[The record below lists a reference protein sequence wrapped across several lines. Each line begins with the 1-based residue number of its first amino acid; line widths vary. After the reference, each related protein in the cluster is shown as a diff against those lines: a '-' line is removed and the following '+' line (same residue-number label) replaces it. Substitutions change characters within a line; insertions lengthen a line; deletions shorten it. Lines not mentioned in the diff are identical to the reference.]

1 MPKKKNRVDK
11 GRYGIYF
18 IIPYFVVF
26 LLFSLYPI
34 IYTLIISL
42 EKWDGMSLNQTF
54 VGLKNYVTLIHDSLF
69 YQAIA
74 NTLIMWICAVIPQ
87 MVLALLLA
95 VLFNSAK
102 KIRGKEFFRAAMYL
116 PNLVTPA
123 AVAVLFVFLFDWQTG
138 AVNKVLLNLHLIK
151 EPVNWFLSEFSS
163 RGIMSL
169 ISWWMW
175 FGYSTIIF
183 GAGLNNI
190 PAELYESASIDG
202 ATPWESFKS
211 ITMPLLKP
219 TLLFA
224 AVTSLIGG
232 MQTFDIPYVMTGGQ
246 GNPNN
251 KTLTVVMY
259 LYNTAF
265 QNSNYGYGSAIG
277 YGLFILILIFSIIT
291 FKFINRNVEN
301 D

>member
-1 MPKKKNRVDK
+1 MPKKKNKVDK
-11 GRYGIYF
+11 GKYGIYF
-18 IIPYFVVF
+18 VIPYFVIF
-26 LLFSLYPI
+26 LLFSLYPV

-42 EKWDGMSLNQTF
+42 KKWDGMSLNQTF
-54 VGLKNYVTLIHDSLF
+54 VGLKNYVTLIHDALF

-74 NTLIMWICAVIPQ
+74 NTFIMWISAVVPQ
-87 MVLALLLA
+87 MVFALLLA
-95 VLFNSAK
+95 VMFNSAK

-123 AVAVLFVFLFDWQTG
+123 AVAVLFAFLFDWQTG
-138 AVNKVLLNLHLIK
+138 AINKILLDWHVIK
-151 EPVNWFLSEFSS
+151 QPINWFLSEYSS

-190 PAELYESASIDG
+190 PAELYESANIDG
-202 ATPWESFKS
+202 ATPWQSFKS

-219 TLLFA
+219 TILFA

-291 FKFINRNVEN
+291 FKFINRNAEN

>member
-1 MPKKKNRVDK
+1 MPKKKNKVDK
-11 GRYGIYF
+11 GKYGIYF
-18 IIPYFVVF
+18 VIPYFVTF
-26 LLFSLYPI
+26 LLFSLYPV

-42 EKWDGMSLNQTF
+42 KKWDGMSVNQTF
-54 VGLKNYVTLIHDSLF
+54 VGFKNYVTLIHDALF
-69 YQAIA
+69 YQSIV
-74 NTLIMWICAVIPQ
+74 NTLIMWICGVVPQ
-87 MVLALLLA
+87 MIFALLLA

-102 KIRGKEFFRAAMYL
+102 KIKGKEFFRAAMYL
-116 PNLVTPA
+116 PNLITPS

-138 AVNKVLLNLHLIK
+138 AVNKILLNLHVIN
-151 EPVNWFLSEFSS
+151 EPINWLLSEYAS

-169 ISWWMW
+169 VSWWMW

-202 ATPWESFKS
+202 ATPWQSFKS
-211 ITMPLLKP
+211 VTMPLLKP
-219 TLLFA
+219 TVLFA

-232 MQTFDIPYVMTGGQ
+232 MQTFEIPYVMTAGQ
-246 GNPNN
+246 GGPNN

-265 QNSNYGYGSAIG
+265 QNSNYGYGAAIG
-277 YGLFILILIFSIIT
+277 YGLFILILVFSIIT
-291 FKFINRNVEN
+291 FKFINRNTEN

>member
-1 MPKKKNRVDK
+1 MPKKKNKVDK
-11 GRYGIYF
+11 GKYGIYF
-18 IIPYFVVF
+18 VIPYFVIF
-26 LLFSLYPI
+26 LLFSLYPV

-42 EKWDGMSLNQTF
+42 KKWDGMSVNQTF
-54 VGLKNYVTLIHDSLF
+54 VGFKNYVTLIHDALF
-69 YQAIA
+69 YQSIV
-74 NTLIMWICAVIPQ
+74 NTLIMWICGVVPQ
-87 MVLALLLA
+87 MVFALLLA

-102 KIRGKEFFRAAMYL
+102 KIKGKEFFRAAMYL
-116 PNLVTPA
+116 PNLITPS

-138 AVNKVLLNLHLIK
+138 AVNKILLNLHVIN
-151 EPVNWFLSEFSS
+151 EPINWFLSEYAS

-169 ISWWMW
+169 VSWWMW

-202 ATPWESFKS
+202 ATPWQSFKS
-211 ITMPLLKP
+211 VTMPLLKP
-219 TLLFA
+219 TVLFA

-232 MQTFDIPYVMTGGQ
+232 MQTFEIPYVMTGGQ
-246 GNPNN
+246 GGPNN

-265 QNSNYGYGSAIG
+265 QNSNYGYGAAIG
-277 YGLFILILIFSIIT
+277 YGLFILILVFSIIT
-291 FKFINRNVEN
+291 FKFINRNTES

>member
-42 EKWDGMSLNQTF
+42 EKWDGMSLSQTF

-87 MVLALLLA
+87 MIFALLLA

-151 EPVNWFLSEFSS
+151 EPINWFLSEFSS

-202 ATPWESFKS
+202 ATPWESFKC

-291 FKFINRNVEN
+291 FKFINRNAEN

>member
-1 MPKKKNRVDK
+1 MPKKKNKVNKDK
-11 GRYGIYF
+11 YGIYF
-18 IIPYFVVF
+18 VIPYFVIF
-26 LLFSLYPI
+26 LLFSLYPV
-34 IYTLIISL
+34 IYTLVISL
-42 EKWDGMSLNQTF
+42 KKWDGMSLNQTF
-54 VGLKNYVTLIHDSLF
+54 VGLKNYVTLIHDALF

-74 NTLIMWICAVIPQ
+74 NTFIMWICAVIPQ
-87 MVLALLLA
+87 MVFALLLS
-95 VLFNSAK
+95 VLFNNVK

-123 AVAVLFVFLFDWQTG
+123 AVAVLFAFLFDWQTG
-138 AVNKVLLNLHLIK
+138 AINKILLDLHVIK
-151 EPVNWFLSEFSS
+151 QPVNWFLSEYSS

-190 PAELYESASIDG
+190 PAELYESANIDG
-202 ATPWESFKS
+202 ATPWQSFKS
-211 ITMPLLKP
+211 ITVPLLKP
-219 TLLFA
+219 TILFA

-277 YGLFILILIFSIIT
+277 YGLFILILIFSVIT

>member
-1 MPKKKNRVDK
+1 MPKKKNKVDK
-11 GRYGIYF
+11 GKYGIYF
-18 IIPYFVVF
+18 VIPYFVIF
-26 LLFSLYPI
+26 LLFSLYPV

-42 EKWDGMSLNQTF
+42 KKWDGMSLNPTF
-54 VGLKNYVTLIHDSLF
+54 VGLKNYITLIHDALF

-74 NTLIMWICAVIPQ
+74 NTFIMWISAVVPQ
-87 MVLALLLA
+87 MVFALLLA
-95 VLFNSAK
+95 VMFNSAK

-123 AVAVLFVFLFDWQTG
+123 AVAVLFAFLFDWQTG
-138 AVNKVLLNLHLIK
+138 AINKILLNLHVINK
-151 EPVNWFLSEFSS
+151 PINWFLNEYSA

-190 PAELYESASIDG
+190 SAELYESASIDG
-202 ATPWESFKS
+202 ATPWQSFKD

-291 FKFINRNVEN
+291 FKFINRNAEN

>member
-42 EKWDGMSLNQTF
+42 EKWDGMSLSQTF

-87 MVLALLLA
+87 MIFALLLA

-151 EPVNWFLSEFSS
+151 EPINWFLSEFSS

-202 ATPWESFKS
+202 ATHWESFKS

-291 FKFINRNVEN
+291 FKFINRNAEN

>member
-1 MPKKKNRVDK
+1 MIKKKNKVDK
-11 GRYGIYF
+11 GKYGIYF
-18 IIPYFVVF
+18 VIPYFVTF
-26 LLFSLYPI
+26 LLFSLYPV

-42 EKWDGMSLNQTF
+42 KKWDGMSLNPAF
-54 VGLKNYVTLIHDSLF
+54 VGLKNYVTLIHDALF
-69 YQAIA
+69 YQSIA

-87 MVLALLLA
+87 MVFALFLA
-95 VLFNSAK
+95 VMFNNAK

-123 AVAVLFVFLFDWQTG
+123 AVAVLFAFLFDWQTG
-138 AVNKVLLNLHLIK
+138 AINKILLDLHMIK
-151 EPVNWFLSEFSS
+151 QPINWFLSEYSA

-202 ATPWESFKS
+202 ATPWQSFKS

-219 TLLFA
+219 TVLFA

-246 GNPNN
+246 GGPNN

-277 YGLFILILIFSIIT
+277 YGLFILILVFSIIT
-291 FKFINRNVEN
+291 FKFINRNAEN

>member
-1 MPKKKNRVDK
+1 MPKKRNKVDK
-11 GRYGIYF
+11 GKYGIYF
-18 IIPYFVVF
+18 VIPYFVTF
-26 LLFSLYPI
+26 LLFSLYPV

-42 EKWDGMSLNQTF
+42 KKWDGMSVNQTF
-54 VGLKNYVTLIHDSLF
+54 VGFKNYVTLIHDALF
-69 YQAIA
+69 YQSIV
-74 NTLIMWICAVIPQ
+74 NTLIMWICGVVPQ
-87 MVLALLLA
+87 MIFALLLA

-102 KIRGKEFFRAAMYL
+102 KIKGKEFFRAAMYL
-116 PNLVTPA
+116 PNLITPS

-138 AVNKVLLNLHLIK
+138 AVNKILLNLHVIN
-151 EPVNWFLSEFSS
+151 EPINWFLSEYAS

-169 ISWWMW
+169 VSWWMW

-202 ATPWESFKS
+202 ATPWQSFKS
-211 ITMPLLKP
+211 VTMPLLKP
-219 TLLFA
+219 TVLFA

-232 MQTFDIPYVMTGGQ
+232 MQTFEIPYVMTGGQ
-246 GNPNN
+246 GGPNN

-265 QNSNYGYGSAIG
+265 QNSNYGYGAAIG
-277 YGLFILILIFSIIT
+277 YGLFILILVFSIIT
-291 FKFINRNVEN
+291 FKFINRNTES

>member
-1 MPKKKNRVDK
+1 MPKKKNKVDK
-11 GRYGIYF
+11 GKYGIYF
-18 IIPYFVVF
+18 VIPYFVVF
-26 LLFSLYPI
+26 LLFSLYPV

-42 EKWDGMSLNQTF
+42 EKWDGMSLNPAF
-54 VGLKNYVTLIHDSLF
+54 VGIKNYVTLIHDALF

-74 NTLIMWICAVIPQ
+74 NTFIMWICAVIPQ
-87 MVLALLLA
+87 MVFALLLA
-95 VLFNSAK
+95 VMFNSAK
-102 KIRGKEFFRAAMYL
+102 KIKGKEFFRAAMYL
-116 PNLVTPA
+116 PNLITPA

-138 AVNKVLLNLHLIK
+138 AINKILLDLHVINK
-151 EPVNWFLSEFSS
+151 PFNWFLSEYFS

-202 ATPWESFKS
+202 ATPWQSFKS
-211 ITMPLLKP
+211 ITIPMLKP
-219 TLLFA
+219 TVLYA
-224 AVTSLIGG
+224 AITSLIGG

>member
-1 MPKKKNRVDK
+1 MLKKKNKVDK
-11 GRYGIYF
+11 GKYGMYF
-18 IIPYFVVF
+18 VIPYFVIF
-26 LLFSLYPI
+26 LLFSLYPV

-42 EKWDGMSLNQTF
+42 KKWDGMSLNQTF
-54 VGLKNYVTLIHDSLF
+54 VGLKNYVNLIHDALF

-74 NTLIMWICAVIPQ
+74 NTFIMWICAVVPQ
-87 MVLALLLA
+87 MVFALLLA
-95 VLFNSAK
+95 VVFNNAK

-123 AVAVLFVFLFDWQTG
+123 AVAVLFAFLFDWQTG
-138 AVNKVLLNLHLIK
+138 AINKILLNLHVIK
-151 EPVNWFLSEFSS
+151 EPFNWFLSEYSA

-202 ATPWESFKS
+202 ATPWQSFKS
-211 ITMPLLKP
+211 ITMPLLRP
-219 TLLFA
+219 TVLFA

-291 FKFINRNVEN
+291 FKFINRNDEN

>member
-1 MPKKKNRVDK
+1 MPKKKNKVDK
-11 GRYGIYF
+11 GKYGIYF
-18 IIPYFVVF
+18 VIPYFAIF
-26 LLFSLYPI
+26 LLFSLYPV

-42 EKWDGMSLNQTF
+42 EKWDGMSLNHTF
-54 VGLKNYVTLIHDSLF
+54 VGIKNYVTLIHDALF
-69 YQAIA
+69 YQSIA
-74 NTLIMWICAVIPQ
+74 NTFIMWICAVIPQ
-87 MVLALLLA
+87 MVFALLLA
-95 VLFNSAK
+95 VLFNNAK
-102 KIRGKEFFRAAMYL
+102 KIKGKEFFRAAMYL
-116 PNLVTPA
+116 PNLITPA
-123 AVAVLFVFLFDWQTG
+123 AVAVLFAFLFDWQTG
-138 AVNKVLLNLHLIK
+138 AINKILLNLHVINK
-151 EPVNWFLSEFSS
+151 PINWFLNEYSA

-190 PAELYESASIDG
+190 SAELYESASIDG
-202 ATPWESFKS
+202 ATPWQSFKD

-265 QNSNYGYGSAIG
+265 QNSNYGYGAAIG

-291 FKFINRNVEN
+291 FKFINRNAEN

>member
-1 MPKKKNRVDK
+1 MPKKKNKVDK
-11 GRYGIYF
+11 GKYGIYF
-18 IIPYFVVF
+18 VIPYFVIF
-26 LLFSLYPI
+26 LLFSLYPV

-42 EKWDGMSLNQTF
+42 KKWDGMSLNPTF
-54 VGLKNYVTLIHDSLF
+54 VGLKNYITLIHDALF
-69 YQAIA
+69 YQSIA

-87 MVLALLLA
+87 MVFALLLA
-95 VLFNSAK
+95 VLFNNAK
-102 KIRGKEFFRAAMYL
+102 KIKGKEFFRAAMYL
-116 PNLVTPA
+116 PNLITPA
-123 AVAVLFVFLFDWQTG
+123 AVAVLFAFLFDWQTG
-138 AVNKVLLNLHLIK
+138 AINKILLNLHVINK
-151 EPVNWFLSEFSS
+151 PINWFLNEYSA

-202 ATPWESFKS
+202 ATPWQSFKR

-291 FKFINRNVEN
+291 FKFINRNSEN

>member
-1 MPKKKNRVDK
+1 MQKKKNKVDK
-11 GRYGIYF
+11 GKYGIYF
-18 IIPYFVVF
+18 VIPYFVVF
-26 LLFSLYPI
+26 LLFSLYPV

-42 EKWDGMSLNQTF
+42 KKWDGMSLNQTF
-54 VGLKNYVTLIHDSLF
+54 VGLKNYITLIHDALF

-74 NTLIMWICAVIPQ
+74 NTFIMWICAVIPQ
-87 MVLALLLA
+87 MVFALLLA
-95 VLFNSAK
+95 VMFNSAK
-102 KIRGKEFFRAAMYL
+102 KIKGKEFFRAAMYL

-138 AVNKVLLNLHLIK
+138 AINKILLDLHVINK
-151 EPVNWFLSEFSS
+151 PVNWFLSEYYS

-202 ATPWESFKS
+202 ATPWQSFKS

-219 TLLFA
+219 TILYA

-291 FKFINRNVEN
+291 FKFINRNDEN

>member
-1 MPKKKNRVDK
+1 MPKKKNKVDK
-11 GRYGIYF
+11 GKYGIYF
-18 IIPYFVVF
+18 VIPYFVTF
-26 LLFSLYPI
+26 LLFSLYPV

-42 EKWDGMSLNQTF
+42 KKWDGMSVNQTF
-54 VGLKNYVTLIHDSLF
+54 VGFKNYVTLIHDALF
-69 YQAIA
+69 YQSIV
-74 NTLIMWICAVIPQ
+74 NTLIMWICGVVPQ
-87 MVLALLLA
+87 MIFALLLA

-102 KIRGKEFFRAAMYL
+102 KIKGKEFFRAAMYL
-116 PNLVTPA
+116 PNLITPS

-138 AVNKVLLNLHLIK
+138 AVNKILLNLHVIN
-151 EPVNWFLSEFSS
+151 EPINWLLSEYAS

-169 ISWWMW
+169 VSWWMW

-202 ATPWESFKS
+202 ATPWQSFKS
-211 ITMPLLKP
+211 VTMPLLKP
-219 TLLFA
+219 TVLFA

-232 MQTFDIPYVMTGGQ
+232 MQTFEIPYVMTGGQ
-246 GNPNN
+246 GGPNN

-265 QNSNYGYGSAIG
+265 QNSNYGYGAAIG
-277 YGLFILILIFSIIT
+277 YGLFILILVFSIIT
-291 FKFINRNVEN
+291 FKFINRNTES

>member
-1 MPKKKNRVDK
+1 MRKKKNKVDK
-11 GRYGIYF
+11 GKYGIYF
-18 IIPYFVVF
+18 VIPYFVTF
-26 LLFSLYPI
+26 LLFSLYPV

-42 EKWDGMSLNQTF
+42 KKWDGMSANQTF
-54 VGLKNYVTLIHDSLF
+54 VGFKNYVTLIHDALF
-69 YQAIA
+69 YQSIV
-74 NTLIMWICAVIPQ
+74 NTLIMWICGVVPQ
-87 MVLALLLA
+87 MVFALLLA

-102 KIRGKEFFRAAMYL
+102 KIKGKEFFRAAMYL
-116 PNLVTPA
+116 PNLITPS

-138 AVNKVLLNLHLIK
+138 AVNKILLNLHVIN
-151 EPVNWFLSEFSS
+151 EPINWFLSEYAS

-169 ISWWMW
+169 VSWWMW

-202 ATPWESFKS
+202 ATPWQSFKS
-211 ITMPLLKP
+211 VTMPLLKP
-219 TLLFA
+219 TVLFA

-232 MQTFDIPYVMTGGQ
+232 MQTFEIPYVMTAGQ
-246 GNPNN
+246 GGPNN

-265 QNSNYGYGSAIG
+265 QNSNYGYGAAIG
-277 YGLFILILIFSIIT
+277 YGLFILILVFSIIT
-291 FKFINRNVEN
+291 FKFINRNTES

>member
-1 MPKKKNRVDK
+1 MPKKKNKVDK
-11 GRYGIYF
+11 GKYGIYF
-18 IIPYFVVF
+18 VIPYFITF
-26 LLFSLYPI
+26 LLFALYPV

-42 EKWDGMSLNQTF
+42 QKWDGMSLNPTF
-54 VGLKNYVTLIHDSLF
+54 VGLKNYVTLIHDALF

-74 NTLIMWICAVIPQ
+74 NTFIMWICAVIPQ
-87 MVLALLLA
+87 MVFALLLA
-95 VLFNSAK
+95 VMFNSAK

-123 AVAVLFVFLFDWQTG
+123 AVAVLFAFLFDWQTG
-138 AVNKVLLNLHLIK
+138 AINKILLDLHVIK
-151 EPVNWFLSEFSS
+151 EPINWFLSQYSS

-190 PAELYESASIDG
+190 PVELYESANIDG
-202 ATPWESFKS
+202 ATPWQSFKS

-219 TLLFA
+219 TILFA

-232 MQTFDIPYVMTGGQ
+232 MQTFDIPYIMTGGQ
-246 GNPNN
+246 GGPNN

-277 YGLFILILIFSIIT
+277 YGLFILILVFSIIT
-291 FKFINRNVEN
+291 YKFINRNADN

>member
-1 MPKKKNRVDK
+1 MPKKKNKVDK
-11 GRYGIYF
+11 GKYGIYF
-18 IIPYFVVF
+18 VIPYFVTF
-26 LLFSLYPI
+26 LLFSLYPV

-42 EKWDGMSLNQTF
+42 KKWDGMSVNQTF
-54 VGLKNYVTLIHDSLF
+54 VGFKNYVTLIHDALF
-69 YQAIA
+69 YQSIV
-74 NTLIMWICAVIPQ
+74 NTLIMWICGVVPQ
-87 MVLALLLA
+87 MIFALLLA

-102 KIRGKEFFRAAMYL
+102 KIKGKEFFRAAMYL
-116 PNLVTPA
+116 PNLITPS

-138 AVNKVLLNLHLIK
+138 AVNKILLNLHVIN
-151 EPVNWFLSEFSS
+151 EPINWFLSEYAS

-169 ISWWMW
+169 VSWWMW

-202 ATPWESFKS
+202 ATPWQSFKS
-211 ITMPLLKP
+211 VTIPLLKP
-219 TLLFA
+219 TVLFA

-232 MQTFDIPYVMTGGQ
+232 MQTFEIPYVMTGGQ
-246 GNPNN
+246 GGPNN

-265 QNSNYGYGSAIG
+265 QNSNYGYGAAIG
-277 YGLFILILIFSIIT
+277 YGLFILILVFSIIT
-291 FKFINRNVEN
+291 FKFINRNTES

>member
-1 MPKKKNRVDK
+1 MPKKKNKVDK
-11 GRYGIYF
+11 GKYGIYF
-18 IIPYFVVF
+18 VIPYFVTF
-26 LLFSLYPI
+26 LLFSLYPV

-42 EKWDGMSLNQTF
+42 KKWDGMSVNQTF
-54 VGLKNYVTLIHDSLF
+54 VGVKNYVTLIHDALF
-69 YQAIA
+69 YQSIV
-74 NTLIMWICAVIPQ
+74 NTLIMWICGVVPQ
-87 MVLALLLA
+87 MIFALLLA
-95 VLFNSAK
+95 VLFNSVK
-102 KIRGKEFFRAAMYL
+102 KIKGKEFFRAAMYL
-116 PNLVTPA
+116 PNLITPS

-138 AVNKVLLNLHLIK
+138 AVNKILLNLHVIN
-151 EPVNWFLSEFSS
+151 EPINWLLSEYAS

-169 ISWWMW
+169 VSWWMW

-202 ATPWESFKS
+202 ATPWQSFKS
-211 ITMPLLKP
+211 VTMPLLKP
-219 TLLFA
+219 TVLFA

-232 MQTFDIPYVMTGGQ
+232 MQTFEIPYVMTGGQ
-246 GNPNN
+246 GGPNN

-265 QNSNYGYGSAIG
+265 QNSNYGYGAAIG
-277 YGLFILILIFSIIT
+277 YGLFILILVFSIIT
-291 FKFINRNVEN
+291 FKFINRNTES

>member
-1 MPKKKNRVDK
+1 MPKKKNKVDK
-11 GRYGIYF
+11 GKYGIYF
-18 IIPYFVVF
+18 VIPYFITF
-26 LLFSLYPI
+26 LLFALYPV

-42 EKWDGMSLNQTF
+42 QKWDGMSLNPKF
-54 VGLKNYVTLIHDSLF
+54 VGLKNYVTLIHDALF
-69 YQAIA
+69 YQSIA
-74 NTLIMWICAVIPQ
+74 NTFIMWISAVIPQ
-87 MVLALLLA
+87 MAFALLLA

-116 PNLVTPA
+116 PNLITPS
-123 AVAVLFVFLFDWQTG
+123 AVAVLFFFLFDWQTG
-138 AVNKVLLNLHLIK
+138 AANKILLNFNLIK
-151 EPVNWFLSEFSS
+151 EPINWYLTAPSY
-163 RGIMSL
+163 RGIISL

-202 ATPWESFKS
+202 ATPWQSFKS

-219 TLLFA
+219 TILFA

-232 MQTFDIPYVMTGGQ
+232 MQTFDIPYIMTQGQ

-277 YGLFILILIFSIIT
+277 YGLFILILVFSIIT
-291 FKFINRNVEN
+291 YKFINRNAEN

>member
-1 MPKKKNRVDK
+1 MPKKKNKVDK
-11 GRYGIYF
+11 GKYGIYF
-18 IIPYFVVF
+18 VIPYFVTF
-26 LLFSLYPI
+26 LLFSLYPV

-42 EKWDGMSLNQTF
+42 KKWDGMSVNQTF
-54 VGLKNYVTLIHDSLF
+54 VGVKNYVTLIHDALF
-69 YQAIA
+69 YQSIV
-74 NTLIMWICAVIPQ
+74 NTLIMWICGVVPQ
-87 MVLALLLA
+87 MVFALLLA

-102 KIRGKEFFRAAMYL
+102 KIKGKEFFRAAMYL
-116 PNLVTPA
+116 PNLITPS

-138 AVNKVLLNLHLIK
+138 AVNKILLNLHVIN
-151 EPVNWFLSEFSS
+151 EPINWLLSEYAS

-169 ISWWMW
+169 VSWWMW

-202 ATPWESFKS
+202 ATPWQSFKS
-211 ITMPLLKP
+211 VTMPLLKP
-219 TLLFA
+219 TVLFA

-232 MQTFDIPYVMTGGQ
+232 MQTFEIPYVMTAGQ
-246 GNPNN
+246 GGPNN

-265 QNSNYGYGSAIG
+265 QNSNYGYGAAIG
-277 YGLFILILIFSIIT
+277 YGLFILILVFSIIT
-291 FKFINRNVEN
+291 FKFINRNTES

>member
-1 MPKKKNRVDK
+1 MITKKNKIDK

-18 IIPYFVVF
+18 IIPYFVIF
-26 LLFSLYPI
+26 LIFSLYPI
-34 IYTLIISL
+34 IYSFVISL
-42 EKWDGMSLNQTF
+42 KKWDGMSPVSTF
-54 VGLKNYVTLIHDSLF
+54 VGLKNYITLVHDPVF
-69 YQAIA
+69 YQSIV
-74 NTLIMWICAVIPQ
+74 NTIIMWIFAIIPQ
-87 MVLALLLA
+87 MVFALLLA
-95 VLFNSAK
+95 VLFDRVK
-102 KIRGKEFFRAAMYL
+102 KLKGKEFFRAAIYL
-116 PNLVTPA
+116 PNLITPA
-123 AVAVLFVFLFDWQTG
+123 AVAVLFTFLFDWQTG
-138 AVNKVLLNLHLIK
+138 AINKILLNLHVIN
-151 EPVNWFLSEFSS
+151 EPFNWFLNAGTA

-175 FGYSTIIF
+175 FGYSTIIY

-202 ATPWESFKS
+202 ASHWQSFKN
-211 ITMPLLKP
+211 ITIPLLKP
-219 TLLFA
+219 TLLYSCI
-224 AVTSLIGG
+224 TSLIGG

-265 QNSNYGYGSAIG
+265 QNSNYGYGAAIG
-277 YGLFILILIFSIIT
+277 YGLFILILVFSIIT
-291 FKFINRNVEN
+291 YKFINRNSQN

>member
-1 MPKKKNRVDK
+1 MPKKKNKVDK
-11 GRYGIYF
+11 GKYGIYF
-18 IIPYFVVF
+18 VIPYFVTF
-26 LLFSLYPI
+26 LLFSLYPV

-42 EKWDGMSLNQTF
+42 KKWDGMSVNQTF
-54 VGLKNYVTLIHDSLF
+54 VGFKNYVTLIHDALF
-69 YQAIA
+69 YQSIV
-74 NTLIMWICAVIPQ
+74 NTLIMWICGVVPQ
-87 MVLALLLA
+87 MIFALLLA

-102 KIRGKEFFRAAMYL
+102 KIKGKEFFRAAMYL
-116 PNLVTPA
+116 PNLITPS

-138 AVNKVLLNLHLIK
+138 AVNKILLNLHVIN
-151 EPVNWFLSEFSS
+151 EPINWFLSEYAS

-169 ISWWMW
+169 VSWWMW

-202 ATPWESFKS
+202 ATPWQSFKS
-211 ITMPLLKP
+211 VTMPLLKP
-219 TLLFA
+219 TVLFA

-232 MQTFDIPYVMTGGQ
+232 MQTFEIPYVMTGGQ
-246 GNPNN
+246 GGPNN

-265 QNSNYGYGSAIG
+265 QNSNYGYGAAIG
-277 YGLFILILIFSIIT
+277 YGLFILILVFSIIT
-291 FKFINRNVEN
+291 FKFINRNTES

>member
-1 MPKKKNRVDK
+1 MPKKKNKVDK
-11 GRYGIYF
+11 GKYGIYF
-18 IIPYFVVF
+18 VIPYFVTF
-26 LLFSLYPI
+26 LLFSLYPV

-42 EKWDGMSLNQTF
+42 KKWDGMSVNQTF
-54 VGLKNYVTLIHDSLF
+54 VGFKNYVTLIHDALF
-69 YQAIA
+69 YQSIV
-74 NTLIMWICAVIPQ
+74 NTLIMWICGVVPQ
-87 MVLALLLA
+87 MIFALLLA

-102 KIRGKEFFRAAMYL
+102 KIKGKEFFRAAMYL
-116 PNLVTPA
+116 PNLITPS

-138 AVNKVLLNLHLIK
+138 AVNKILLNLHVIN
-151 EPVNWFLSEFSS
+151 EPINWLLSEYAS

-169 ISWWMW
+169 VSWWMW

-202 ATPWESFKS
+202 ATPWQSFKS
-211 ITMPLLKP
+211 VTMPLLKP
-219 TLLFA
+219 TVLFA

-232 MQTFDIPYVMTGGQ
+232 MQTFEIPYVMTGGQ
-246 GNPNN
+246 GGPNN

-265 QNSNYGYGSAIG
+265 QNSNYGYGAAIG
-277 YGLFILILIFSIIT
+277 YGLFILILVFSIIT
-291 FKFINRNVEN
+291 FKFINRNTEN

>member
-1 MPKKKNRVDK
+1 MQNKKNKVDK
-11 GRYGIYF
+11 GKYGIYF
-18 IIPYFVVF
+18 VIPYFVIF
-26 LLFSLYPI
+26 LLFSLYPV

-42 EKWDGMSLNQTF
+42 KKWDGMSLNQTF
-54 VGLKNYVTLIHDSLF
+54 VGLKNYINLIHDALF
-69 YQAIA
+69 YQSIA
-74 NTLIMWICAVIPQ
+74 NTFIMWICAVVPQ
-87 MVLALLLA
+87 MVFALLLA
-95 VLFNSAK
+95 VMFNNAK

-123 AVAVLFVFLFDWQTG
+123 AVAVLFAFLFDWQTG
-138 AVNKVLLNLHLIK
+138 AINKILLDLHVIK
-151 EPVNWFLSEFSS
+151 QPINWFLSEYSS

-202 ATPWESFKS
+202 ATPWQSFKS

-219 TLLFA
+219 TVLFA

-246 GNPNN
+246 GGPNN

-277 YGLFILILIFSIIT
+277 YGLFILILVFSIIT
-291 FKFINRNVEN
+291 YKFINRNADN